1 MQKEIN
7 FYQEM
12 ASEHRLQEYSK
23 GTVPLC
29 RQSNLHYINSYKID
43 VVITNIIIY
52 YYPFLVILLVEIMT
66 LKTKTYFFSY
76 LSISNPILNINSN
89 FRITEM

>member
-23 GTVPLC
+23 GTITLYNVKSLHIIKLKDRIIFIPRWLIMDVLLKVFFDHNGPLFTGC
-29 RQSNLHYINSYKID
+29 SLD
-43 VVITNIIIY
+43 DDNIQ
-52 YYPFLVILLVEIMT
+52 
-66 LKTKTYFFSY
+66 
-76 LSISNPILNINSN
+76 
-89 FRITEM
+89 

>member
-23 GTVPLC
+23 GLVPRSDQGL
-29 RQSNLHYINSYKID
+29 
-43 VVITNIIIY
+43 
-52 YYPFLVILLVEIMT
+52 
-66 LKTKTYFFSY
+66 
-76 LSISNPILNINSN
+76 
-89 FRITEM
+89 

>member
-7 FYQEM
+7 FSQEM

-29 RQSNLHYINSYKID
+29 KFYTKI
-43 VVITNIIIY
+43 
-52 YYPFLVILLVEIMT
+52 
-66 LKTKTYFFSY
+66 
-76 LSISNPILNINSN
+76 
-89 FRITEM
+89 

>member
-23 GTVPLC
+23 GTVPLY
-29 RQSNLHYINSYKID
+29 L
-43 VVITNIIIY
+43 VNIKN
-52 YYPFLVILLVEIMT
+52 ILLHFIFMGFYS
-66 LKTKTYFFSY
+66 TKLCAYYFFGKRPKLTLFY
-76 LSISNPILNINSN
+76 KHI
-89 FRITEM
+89 

>member
-23 GTVPLC
+23 GSVPLC
-29 RQSNLHYINSYKID
+29 YLNMSPFHYRNKFSL
-43 VVITNIIIY
+43 
-52 YYPFLVILLVEIMT
+52 FCW
-66 LKTKTYFFSY
+66 LKKGFSKMGTH
-76 LSISNPILNINSN
+76 N
-89 FRITEM
+89 

>member
-23 GTVPLC
+23 GPVPLFFLL
-29 RQSNLHYINSYKID
+29 NLNPISFIYGYSILFMY
-43 VVITNIIIY
+43 VQALYNIIY
-52 YYPFLVILLVEIMT
+52 D
-66 LKTKTYFFSY
+66 
-76 LSISNPILNINSN
+76 SI
-89 FRITEM
+89 

>member
-23 GTVPLC
+23 GPVPLC
-29 RQSNLHYINSYKID
+29 KQPKLRKQ
-43 VVITNIIIY
+43 
-52 YYPFLVILLVEIMT
+52 
-66 LKTKTYFFSY
+66 
-76 LSISNPILNINSN
+76 NINFLFLSRT
-89 FRITEM
+89 FIF